1 VPEVFQDLNGITR
14 LGGTLSGDG
23 TQTFRTSPVQVALPG
38 PAVGVGAGDGHSLA
52 VVGDC
57 ASGPGDA
64 WAWGANSG
72 QLGDGSTMG
81 RNTPVQ
87 VHGPL
92 NMGFLDGVA
101 KMVGGAGHTVAL
113 MCNGDV
119 LAWGANNSGQLG
131 TGNMAA
137 GLVPAPVVVPCV
149 SPPRPLLGCPL
160 TNVVDVAAGAFH
172 SLAVDANGDVWAW
185 GNNAFGQ
192 LCNAGTSDLVFATKV
207 FGGAL
212 TSAPAG
218 VPLDVVAGGATFSLV
233 LLANQTLVGCG
244 LNNNG
249 QLGDWGIHW
258 MDQIL
263 WWTEETHPKSVYSTA
278 GRFVRQD
285 STDAPDTQIVAYEFE
300 TFSATW
306 EQRHYAGHNAEQH
319 LIGAY
324 FYGTEGT
331 YHMGWRDG
339 WTFYPVKK
347 GEKVIHV
354 EPQLNDPD
362 GQNIKELWADFLDAI
377 RSKRRA
383 VRDIEIGY
391 RATAAALLG
400 MVSWRL
406 GRSVRWDGKNC
417 PGDAAA
423 NKLLRRAYR
432 KPWKHPAA

>member
-1 VPEVFQDLNGITR
+1 MQVPAFVARLPAAPQQESIAAEGGHALAVDASGAVWAWGVNNGQ
-14 LGGTLSGDG
+14 LGIGNPGAPNCGVPPSNYPC
-23 TQTFRTSPVQVALPG
+23 RTSPVQVALPG
-38 PAVGVGAGDGHSLA
+38 SAVGVGAGDGHSLA

-57 ASGPGDA
+57 ASGPGAA
-64 WAWGANSG
+64 WAWGANGG

-81 RNTPVQ
+81 HNTPVQ

-131 TGNMAA
+131 TGNTAA

-185 GNNAFGQ
+185 GNNTFGQ

-244 LNNNG
+244 LNNHG
-249 QLGDWGIHW
+249 QLGDC
-258 MDQIL
+258 
-263 WWTEETHPKSVYSTA
+263 STTNS
-278 GRFVRQD
+278 GVPVPVRQGPAC
-285 STDAPDTQIVAYEFE
+285 SGPYPAVLLVEAERTMPCCSPTPRRWSSCRRQRRRRPHRGRPSPAAQRPPRRGRGRRPAPRRRRP
-300 TFSATW
+300 
-306 EQRHYAGHNAEQH
+306 RH
-319 LIGAY
+319 
-324 FYGTEGT
+324 
-331 YHMGWRDG
+331 
-339 WTFYPVKK
+339 
-347 GEKVIHV
+347 
-354 EPQLNDPD
+354 
-362 GQNIKELWADFLDAI
+362 AI
-377 RSKRRA
+377 RRPARAPERRQ
-383 VRDIEIGY
+383 
-391 RATAAALLG
+391 
-400 MVSWRL
+400 
-406 GRSVRWDGKNC
+406 
-417 PGDAAA
+417 P
-423 NKLLRRAYR
+423 RRR
-432 KPWKHPAA
+432 